1 MAARPPLAPIL
12 GPDGQPLAWAS
23 PGPDGQPLP
32 LLAEALAAILA
43 RDAAAEAHAQAI
55 RQGLCAPPPAPSA
68 RWLISDR
75 H

>member
-1 MAARPPLAPIL
+1 MAARLPLAPIL

-32 LLAEALAAILA
+32 LLAEALALVLA
-43 RDAAAEAHAQAI
+43 REAAARAHTM
-55 RQGLCAPPPAPSA
+55 PAPSA